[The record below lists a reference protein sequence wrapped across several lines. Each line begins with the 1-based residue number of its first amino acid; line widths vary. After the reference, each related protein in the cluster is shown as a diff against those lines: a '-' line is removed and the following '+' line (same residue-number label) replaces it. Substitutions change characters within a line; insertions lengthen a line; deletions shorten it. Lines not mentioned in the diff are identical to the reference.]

1 MAAKIAQASG
11 IIKLVEDVADKT
23 GLTEVFK
30 ASSKRLIDVL
40 NNPQAYRYHRIIT
53 KQLPRLALQ
62 YEKKANFLQTHP
74 NLPPNKKATIENQM
88 LNIQSKIKSK
98 IQAAESIKSLQSGAG
113 YGGSCGGASLKK
125 MLRQP
130 LNDKPTNITP
140 FKYLELY
147 STPTTKVYIDK
158 MKHEL
163 VFAFALDSIKD
174 FKNLKSHLNSVLKK
188 FKDFSSTLL
197 LSMGGCEDCYRNA
210 YKYVLESKKPASLVV
225 IDDSKKG
232 GMCHYTK

>member
-1 MAAKIAQASG
+1 MAAKLAQATG
-11 IIKLVEDVADKT
+11 IIKLVEEVADKT

-40 NNPQAYRYHRIIT
+40 NNPQAFRLHRIIE

-62 YEKKANFLQTHP
+62 YEKKKNFLDTHP
-74 NLPPNKKATIENQM
+74 NLPDNKKANIQNQM
-88 LNIQSKIKSK
+88 LNIQSRIKAK
-98 IQAAESIKSLQSGAG
+98 IQAAESIKSLQRGAG
-113 YGGSCGGASLKK
+113 YGGSLGGASLKK
-125 MLRQP
+125 I
-130 LNDKPTNITP
+130 LNQALKDKPTNITP

-163 VFAFALDSIKD
+163 IFAFALDSVKD
-174 FKNLKSHLNSVLKK
+174 FRNLKSHLNSVLKK
-188 FKDFSSTLL
+188 FKEFSSTLL
-197 LSMGGCEDCYRNA
+197 LSMGGCDDCYKNA
-210 YKYVLESKKPASLVV
+210 YKYVLDSKQPASLVM

>member
-1 MAAKIAQASG
+1 MATLAKATG
-11 IIKLVEDVADKT
+11 IVKLIEDVSDKV

-40 NNPQAYRYHRIIT
+40 NNPQAFRYHRY
-53 KQLPRLALQ
+53 LS
-62 YEKKANFLQTHP
+62 THP
-74 NLPPNKKATIENQM
+74 NIPPNKKATIENQM

-113 YGGSCGGASLKK
+113 YGGSYGGASLKK
-125 MLRQP
+125 MLRQA
-130 LNDKPTNITP
+130 LSDKPTNISP

-158 MKHEL
+158 LKHEL

-210 YKYVLESKKPASLVV
+210 YKYVLDSKKPTSLVL